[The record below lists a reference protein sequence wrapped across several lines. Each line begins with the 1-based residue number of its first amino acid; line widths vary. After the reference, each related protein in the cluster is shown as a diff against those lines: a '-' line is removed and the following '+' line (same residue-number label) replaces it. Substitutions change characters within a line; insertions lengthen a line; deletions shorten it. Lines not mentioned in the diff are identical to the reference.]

1 MIKKFLSIYVAGF
14 GTGII
19 GSILANVI
27 KEQTYFYYKLML
39 VATLVIV
46 FCLSL
51 KLGLLRNNKNTQD
64 KKYNT
69 SSSPSQTM
77 PNKTTE
83 QSYNCTDDC
92 KYNAKPTFIHIPSFE
107 GEVYI
112 TSKTHATRSKENRG
126 EK

>member
-51 KLGLLRNNKNTQD
+51 KIGLLKNNKNTQEA
-64 KKYNT
+64 KNT
-69 SSSPSQTM
+69 
-77 PNKTTE
+77 
-83 QSYNCTDDC
+83 
-92 KYNAKPTFIHIPSFE
+92 I
-107 GEVYI
+107 
-112 TSKTHATRSKENRG
+112 THATRSNEN
-126 EK
+126 